1 VYARIKSR
9 LSFHDLFFEIPLL
22 DINWTI
28 EKLHPDL
35 QLFEEMNL
43 TSLGCRRRITTLLSH
58 SSMLLLHWS
67 SFDDH
72 DMTHTLA
79 AKV

>member
-28 EKLHPDL
+28 KKIA
-35 QLFEEMNL
+35 FRFAAV
-43 TSLGCRRRITTLLSH
+43 CRDESDKPGLLKKNYNPA
-58 SSMLLLHWS
+58 
-67 SFDDH
+67 F
-72 DMTHTLA
+72 
-79 AKV
+79 

>member
-9 LSFHDLFFEIPLL
+9 LSLLDLFFEIPLL

-35 QLFEEMNL
+35 QLFVEMNL
-43 TSLGCRRRITTLLSH
+43 TSLGC
-58 SSMLLLHWS
+58 
-67 SFDDH
+67 
-72 DMTHTLA
+72 
-79 AKV
+79 